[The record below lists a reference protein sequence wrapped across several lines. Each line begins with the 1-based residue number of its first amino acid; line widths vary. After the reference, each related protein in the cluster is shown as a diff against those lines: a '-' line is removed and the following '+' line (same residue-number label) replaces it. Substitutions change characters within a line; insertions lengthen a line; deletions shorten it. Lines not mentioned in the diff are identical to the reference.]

1 VADWLKL
8 FESRHEGQEEI
19 GRMDCAAVE
28 VSSIVGAGRVSIE
41 NSADKKEPI

>member
-1 VADWLKL
+1 ME
-8 FESRHEGQEEI
+8 FN
-19 GRMDCAAVE
+19 AVE